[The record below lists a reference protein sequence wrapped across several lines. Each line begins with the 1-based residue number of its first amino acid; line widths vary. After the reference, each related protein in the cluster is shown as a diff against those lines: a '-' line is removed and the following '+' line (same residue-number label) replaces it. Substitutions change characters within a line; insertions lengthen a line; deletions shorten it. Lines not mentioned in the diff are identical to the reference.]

1 MERDCL
7 LFLPQPAAYMEA
19 QNIKEDAKDI
29 LNHASDYAETFY
41 KLSLVRLTKKVS
53 DVASVAVNSIVIFLI
68 SLCVLLFISFAGAWW
83 LGDVVENRALGFLL
97 IAVFY
102 LLIVFILVLMRKKI
116 ISPLIR
122 NTLIKKIYEEKD
134 QVIRGS

>member
-1 MERDCL
+1 
-7 LFLPQPAAYMEA
+7 MEA

-53 DVASVAVNSIVIFLI
+53 DAASGIVNSVLIFII
-68 SLCVLLFISFAGAWW
+68 SLCILLFISFAAAWW

-97 IAVFY
+97 VAAFY
-102 LLIVFILVLMRKKI
+102 LLIIFILILMRKKI
-116 ISPLIR
+116 ISPFIR
-122 NTLIKKIYEEKD
+122 NTVIKKFYEEKD
-134 QVIRGS
+134 KVIRGS